1 MRSSASHMR
10 CCPAATAALPSSG
23 PSSAITRKLLLF
35 SDLAALRC
43 KEDLIHTQF
52 LQLCRSFHFPVANLQ
67 QTIQCTAVQL
77 DTTHLRP
84 DAARISMQMVT
95 QFAFSAFFFVFC
107 RGNSCRRLRI
117 YGFCFVAARSSK
129 SKTLACTLAFATPD
143 ALSAAREK
151 STSAPTWGGGGGGG
165 LVQQIDG
172 FKNSYCQI
180 HESQQ

>member
-95 QFAFSAFFFVFC
+95 QFAFSAFFFCFLQRQQLQASKDLWFLFC
-107 RGNSCRRLRI
+107 CGTFI
-117 YGFCFVAARSSK
+117 Q
-129 SKTLACTLAFATPD
+129 
-143 ALSAAREK
+143 E
-151 STSAPTWGGGGGGG
+151 
-165 LVQQIDG
+165 
-172 FKNSYCQI
+172 
-180 HESQQ
+180 